1 MLMNNLSAPGECLLC
16 GRCLEVCPIFKVTGR
31 EELSP
36 RGKGFLLRNYQQSGI
51 TAKQTIAL
59 AELCLGCRKCVE
71 ACPQDLNLAME
82 IARLKSV
89 HPDWKSWIWSR
100 ILKSGMG
107 ALSSV
112 KTAGTLI
119 PQAYPLLK
127 NSLKTRPPVPAM
139 FKISGK
145 KQNPETPAVIFP
157 GCVGRYFRPE
167 LEEKALQMLKTLGYN
182 VLETP
187 KWACCGYPL
196 GSAGLF
202 QQEKNETLK
211 NIELWDSIG
220 RPLIFVFCATC
231 LDGLCHPFAG
241 HQDLKLWEPFT
252 KRIRPLI
259 KELTNL
265 RFEFIEPAK
274 NTYVAWHEPCHGT
287 AESGNFL
294 KDIFHSH
301 NQQLIMLDKECCGMG
316 GSFAIQNPGL
326 SASIAR
332 ELWTKANLP
341 PGALVLTN
349 CSGCLLQL
357 NATSPEHT
365 RAAHWLEIL
374 QSDQHLVRFG

>member
-1 MLMNNLSAPGECLLC
+1 MNNLSAPGECLLC
-16 GRCLEVCPIFKVTGR
+16 GRCLEICPIFKVTGR

-36 RGKGFLLRNYQQSGI
+36 RGKGFLLRNYQESGI
-51 TAKQTIAL
+51 TPKQTIAL
-59 AELCLGCRKCVE
+59 AELCLGCRKCVDV
-71 ACPQDLNLAME
+71 CPQKLSLPME

-127 NSLKTRPPVPAM
+127 NSLKSRPPFPAM
-139 FKISGK
+139 LKFHGDNQS
-145 KQNPETPAVIFP
+145 PETRAVIFP

-167 LEEKALQMLKTLGYN
+167 LEEKALQILKAMGHD

-202 QQEKNETLK
+202 QQEKNETMK
-211 NIELWDSIG
+211 NIELWDSLG

-231 LDGLCHPFAG
+231 LDGLRRPFAN
-241 HQDLKLWEPFT
+241 HEDLKFWEPFT
-252 KRIRPLI
+252 RSIRPLI
-259 KELTNL
+259 KELDNL
-265 RFEFIEPAK
+265 SFEFTEPGK
-274 NTYVAWHEPCHGT
+274 STSVAWHEPCHGT
-287 AESGNFL
+287 AESGKFL
-294 KDIFHSH
+294 ENIFHTQH
-301 NQQLIMLDKECCGMG
+301 QHLIMLDKECCGMG

-332 ELWTKANLP
+332 ELWAKANLP
-341 PGALVLTN
+341 ADTLVLTN

-357 NATSPEHT
+357 DATSPEHI
-365 RAAHWLEIL
+365 RVAHWLEIL
-374 QSDQHLVRFG
+374 QSQEHQVKFD